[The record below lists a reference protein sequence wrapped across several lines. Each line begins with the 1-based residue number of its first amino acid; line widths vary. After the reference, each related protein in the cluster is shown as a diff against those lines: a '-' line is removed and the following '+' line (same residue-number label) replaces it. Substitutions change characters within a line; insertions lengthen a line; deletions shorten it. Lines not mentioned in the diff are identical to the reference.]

1 MPKVIVVGGGYAG
14 LSAATA
20 LAEQGVQVE
29 LLESHGF
36 LGGRAY
42 SIAPSESFPAP
53 ADNGSHLFM
62 GCCAE
67 TLRMLGCIGA
77 GDSFHWLDPFHLT
90 WRLPGGKKVSLNCP
104 PLPPPYH
111 LAWGLFTS
119 NAFPW
124 GEKRSMSQALSVFS
138 KKPFTVPAGVETLS
152 QFLDATAQGPA
163 SRERFWVPLCK
174 AVVNVPP
181 EEALLAGLGEVLHG
195 LFFGSRRDSAL
206 GIVRYPLSEMV
217 STKARKYLENQGA
230 RVLLHEGVREFTVK
244 DGAWT
249 IKTRPGAIYSGD
261 ALIFAVP
268 PSSLASLWPAGTW
281 DRAAHFDRMGKS
293 PILSVHLI
301 LSKPVLDEHITG
313 FPGSKFE
320 WVFNRNANWN
330 WLGLGVDTSRVSTQP
345 KLAPSLE
352 AQGQVQ
358 YLSFIASAAEE
369 LSHFKD
375 PELVEMAWK
384 DLTDRCPKARRA
396 EILHSKVTREMAA
409 TFRWTKETDAFR
421 PPCETPLPGVFL
433 AGDWTDTGLPATL
446 EGACFSGHRAA
457 EKAREHLSTIPSQP

>member
-1 MPKVIVVGGGYAG
+1 MGGGYAG
-14 LSAATA
+14 LTAATD
-20 LAEQGVQVE
+20 LAEQGFQVD

-42 SIAPSESFPAP
+42 SIPASESFPAP
-53 ADNGSHLFM
+53 VDNGPHLFL

-67 TLRMLGCIGA
+67 TLRMLGRIGA
-77 GDSFHWLDPFHLT
+77 ADSFHWLDPFRLS

-104 PLPPPYH
+104 SLPPPYH
-111 LAWGLFTS
+111 LAWGFLTS

-163 SRERFWVPLCK
+163 SRERFWVPLCN
-174 AVVNVPP
+174 AVMNVPP

-195 LFFGSRRDSAL
+195 VFFGSRRDSAL
-206 GIVRYPLSEMV
+206 GIARYPLSEMV

-249 IKTRPGAIYSGD
+249 VKTRSGTVHTGD

-268 PSSLASLWPAGTW
+268 PSSLASLWPAGAW
-281 DRAAHFDRMGKS
+281 DQAAYFDRMGKS

-301 LSKPVLDEHITG
+301 LSKPVMDEHLTG

-330 WLGLGVDTSRVSTQP
+330 WLGKG
-345 KLAPSLE
+345 
-352 AQGQVQ
+352 Q

-369 LSHFKD
+369 LTRLKE
-375 PELVEMAWK
+375 PELVEMAWN
-384 DLTDRCPKARRA
+384 DLTKRCPPARKGVV
-396 EILHSKVTREMAA
+396 LHSKVTREMAA
-409 TFRWTKETDAFR
+409 TFRWTRETGPFR
-421 PPCETPLPGVFL
+421 PPCETPFPNVFL

-446 EGACFSGHRAA
+446 EGACLSGHRAA
-457 EKAREHLSTIPSQP
+457 EKARKHLSTIPSQQKG